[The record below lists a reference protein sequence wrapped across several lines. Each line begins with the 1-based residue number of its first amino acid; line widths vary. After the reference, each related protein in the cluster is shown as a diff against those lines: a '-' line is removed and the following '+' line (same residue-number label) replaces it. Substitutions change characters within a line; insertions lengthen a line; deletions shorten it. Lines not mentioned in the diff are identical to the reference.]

1 MLNSMRMSVM
11 ASNSL
16 TFSRPGYE
24 PLQYSDALY
33 LATRGSANILDM
45 DSIGALNVGMQADI
59 ILVDMEGGFCFNYNF
74 WKVRV
79 YY

>member
-16 TFSRPGYE
+16 TFSRPGYK

-45 DSIGALNVGMQADI
+45 NSIGALNMGMQADI
-59 ILVDMEGGFCFNYNF
+59 LLVDMEGGFCFNYNF